1 MSPVAPAAILL
12 YGIVFGFAMWS
23 YLGLKWL
30 RIDTITLYVS
40 IAVWSGVVI
49 FRRVRS
55 TGFSLNLLDILFGVF
70 LLWVLGSVATHW
82 WIGTIQ
88 YLEFMPFFVVLPYL
102 LGRLMA
108 IQEWQLFQK
117 ILIGMAVVLL
127 LLLSFEYWKNS
138 RPGFLSEI
146 ASVPLLFGQGHGVM
160 LTGLLLSA
168 AFLALVSRLLSPSE
182 STVESTNHATR
193 YKFLGYLMV
202 GALVSAMV
210 WISSRGSVVGLAFAM
225 GALLLF
231 SSFYS
236 WKRKLAL
243 LFYMGLIA
251 LVAFTFSFQ
260 NKYHKEYYQ
269 QVFVSPSAS
278 LNEMPSQGVRLEYG
292 KPILGEATCKKVSSS
307 ISDRWIHY
315 RTAWEIFRAKPWTGV
330 GANAYGFYSCTGPGW
345 YPHTTV
351 LQVLA
356 ELGVLGGLP
365 YFLLIGLVFYVPI
378 MRYKSSTD
386 IIFRSNMGWLLA
398 FIVLQFTTSQFNGN
412 YFMSAGL
419 YFVMGLAAS
428 LFATNQQRM
437 ETKLC
442 AY

>member
-1 MSPVAPAAILL
+1 MQ
-12 YGIVFGFAMWS
+12 GIE
-23 YLGLKWL
+23 
-30 RIDTITLYVS
+30 
-40 IAVWSGVVI
+40 
-49 FRRVRS
+49 
-55 TGFSLNLLDILFGVF
+55 NLL
-70 LLWVLGSVATHW
+70 
-82 WIGTIQ
+82 
-88 YLEFMPFFVVLPYL
+88 
-102 LGRLMA
+102 
-108 IQEWQLFQK
+108 
-117 ILIGMAVVLL
+117 
-127 LLLSFEYWKNS
+127 
-138 RPGFLSEI
+138 
-146 ASVPLLFGQGHGVM
+146 
-160 LTGLLLSA
+160 
-168 AFLALVSRLLSPSE
+168 
-182 STVESTNHATR
+182 
-193 YKFLGYLMV
+193 
-202 GALVSAMV
+202 
-210 WISSRGSVVGLAFAM
+210 
-225 GALLLF
+225 
-231 SSFYS
+231 
-236 WKRKLAL
+236 
-243 LFYMGLIA
+243 
-251 LVAFTFSFQ
+251 SFQ

-269 QVFVSPSAS
+269 QLFVPPAVT
-278 LNEMPSQGVRLEYG
+278 LNEVPTQAPRLEYG

-365 YFLLIGLVFYVPI
+365 YFLLIGLVFCVPI
-378 MRYKSSTD
+378 MRYKSTTE

-442 AY
+442 AFW